1 MVSGSTA
8 ERLAYRPNEGRC
20 DPVAARHGA
29 GGADVMT
36 NRCERCGGRYLP
48 SLDGE
53 CPASSAGTHRWRAS
67 RDRSTED
74 GKRGAS
80 AAQFESRRP
89 EGTHVLA
96 TVLVVLQ
103 AAAVVVMA
111 ALFALEIQ
119 GASLTVLGRPLSLP
133 MLELISS

>member
-1 MVSGSTA
+1 
-8 ERLAYRPNEGRC
+8 
-20 DPVAARHGA
+20 
-29 GGADVMT
+29 
-36 NRCERCGGRYLP
+36 
-48 SLDGE
+48 
-53 CPASSAGTHRWRAS
+53 
-67 RDRSTED
+67 
-74 GKRGAS
+74 
-80 AAQFESRRP
+80 
-89 EGTHVLA
+89 VLA